1 MSKIKELFHNPN
13 IRKFLSLLSTDILV
27 RGANFLLIPVFLIL
41 MPKDE
46 FGIYGYIYNF
56 AITCSLILN
65 LGYHVA
71 IPKLYTST
79 IEDKKANSQML
90 FTLTSTLF
98 AFISVLFVIFYFFDL
113 DYLFFNI
120 ISDSG
125 NSSFNYKTYRPY
137 LFVALVSMIFS
148 NFLTYYFI
156 SAKKIRNIQI
166 FNLLRLFICNGTAI
180 LILHYSNNIDTA
192 LIRLSTTYIC
202 ELILCCLFSRS
213 LFKNM
218 SFSYSGKTMLN
229 ALKIGL
235 PVCFV
240 VLTNSFINF
249 GDKQFIMIYCGSE
262 SMGAYNLATLLATI
276 PLIIFQ
282 SFNFIWIPDFLGEKN
297 LRSLKHKSYRN
308 AKIIILLLIAVSIV
322 IWLGTLLLLEIGIF
336 PSNYREILSYL
347 PMLLLS
353 QVFAA
358 MILYFFNFFSYF
370 ETTYISMIISI
381 ISALISC
388 VAYQYFGKLYGAI
401 GISSSLAVINI
412 LVTISYIFVAEYYLN
427 KNIRKS
433 EV

>member
-1 MSKIKELFHNPN
+1 MSKIKELLHNPN
-13 IRKFLSLLSTDILV
+13 IRKFLSLLSTDVLV

-46 FGIYGYIYNF
+46 FGVYGYLYNF

-65 LGYHVA
+65 LGYHVV

-79 IEDKKANSQML
+79 IDDKKANAQML

-98 AFISVLFVIFYFFDL
+98 AFISILFLIFYLFDL
-113 DYLFFNI
+113 DHLFFNTI
-120 ISDSG
+120 TNSG

-156 SAKKIRNIQI
+156 SAKKVKNIQI

-180 LILHYSNNIDTA
+180 LVLYCSNDIDTA
-192 LIRLSTTYIC
+192 LIRLSTTYVC
-202 ELILCCLFSRS
+202 ELILCCFFSRG

-218 SFSYSGKTMLN
+218 SFSYNGKTMLK

-240 VLTNSFINF
+240 VLINSFINF
-249 GDKQFIMIYCGSE
+249 GDKQFIMLYCGSE

-297 LRSLKHKSYRN
+297 LRTLKRKSHRN
-308 AKIIILLLIAVSIV
+308 AKIIILLLLGVSV
-322 IWLGTLLLLEIGIF
+322 LIWFGTLLLLEIGIF

-370 ETTYISMIISI
+370 ENTYISMLISI
-381 ISALISC
+381 FSALTSC
-388 VAYQYFGKLYGAI
+388 LVYQYFGKLYGAI
-401 GISSSLAVINI
+401 GISSSLAAINI
-412 LVTISYIFVAEYYLN
+412 LITISYIFVAEYYLN
-427 KNIRKS
+427 KNIKKS
-433 EV
+433 ER